1 MTPRLVQFLATLEC
15 NVSCLYCYQSL
26 QRNSIAP
33 RLHVL
38 NAIGRRIVD
47 LRPDEVLLMGGEVF
61 LLSNVEDLVDAWVTA
76 GIRVAVVTN
85 GTLRRRIAAFVE
97 RFPDVTL
104 NLSVDGLG
112 PTSTAQRG
120 YDAFRAV
127 EGLLARCDPRFN
139 LILTVVDQEV
149 GEIVALLE
157 HTVADAAR
165 RIFVNL
171 DNRGTMADSPFGEQV
186 RRAVRPTPQ
195 RLGGGLLD
203 ELLKS
208 KNAAKI
214 ISTVDRRFVSNG
226 GVRCGN
232 AADGA
237 IRIGPEGNAYLCE
250 SLTRQCGNILAD
262 SPESIL
268 ARLRDYEARLRECT
282 LA

>member
-1 MTPRLVQFLATLEC
+1 MTLRLVQFLATLEC

-127 EGLLARCDPRFN
+127 EGLLARCDA
-139 LILTVVDQEV
+139 E
-149 GEIVALLE
+149 
-157 HTVADAAR
+157 
-165 RIFVNL
+165 
-171 DNRGTMADSPFGEQV
+171 PF
-186 RRAVRPTPQ
+186 
-195 RLGGGLLD
+195 
-203 ELLKS
+203 
-208 KNAAKI
+208 
-214 ISTVDRRFVSNG
+214 
-226 GVRCGN
+226 C
-232 AADGA
+232 
-237 IRIGPEGNAYLCE
+237 
-250 SLTRQCGNILAD
+250 
-262 SPESIL
+262 
-268 ARLRDYEARLRECT
+268 
-282 LA
+282 